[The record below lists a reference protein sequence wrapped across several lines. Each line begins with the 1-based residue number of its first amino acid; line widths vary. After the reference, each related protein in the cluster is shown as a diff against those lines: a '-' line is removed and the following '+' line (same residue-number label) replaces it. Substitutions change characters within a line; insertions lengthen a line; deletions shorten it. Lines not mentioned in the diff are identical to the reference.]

1 MLNYPRP
8 VQVGGW
14 EENLMQ
20 HSIRM
25 AFVWK
30 EKMCFIMEFCYFTL
44 SLELIPNHIKYFC
57 SKVTYAKSYPGS
69 NLNITG
75 FHRQPKT
82 GALGTLVLFEQYYG
96 IICFCLKN
104 NLVLILHLT
113 WSRVPVSLQNSF
125 SADPSTT
132 VDVLQHVEMFW
143 WLNDWGR
150 DRNMRKG
157 VANLS
162 RGPSLYP

>member
-1 MLNYPRP
+1 MLNYPRS

-57 SKVTYAKSYPGS
+57 IKVTYAKSYPGS
-69 NLNITG
+69 NLDITG

-82 GALGTLVLFEQYYG
+82 RSLFGRGTGNSWTFRTILWDHLLLLERLLGLDFASHLKQSACVITELFQCWPKHHCGCTSACGNVLV
-96 IICFCLKN
+96 
-104 NLVLILHLT
+104 
-113 WSRVPVSLQNSF
+113 
-125 SADPSTT
+125 
-132 VDVLQHVEMFW
+132 VE
-143 WLNDWGR
+143 WLR
-150 DRNMRKG
+150 
-157 VANLS
+157 
-162 RGPSLYP
+162 